1 MFEGQIAAKL
11 AEPFFKKDI
20 MKIVKQHALWGSLLM
35 AIPDFGFGV
44 VIYCGVLWHMYYS
57 ICDKVGISLSGNVT
71 KLLGCGVVINI
82 LVALIMDIVLSAVFF
97 LEPFWMYIQF
107 YLSGKMF
114 VESIKQ
120 L

>member
-1 MFEGQIAAKL
+1 MYEGRIAAKL
-11 AEPFFKKDI
+11 AEPFFEKEI
-20 MKIVKQHALWGSLLM
+20 LKIVKNHALWGSLLM

-44 VIYCGVLWHMYYS
+44 VIYCIVLWHMYYS
-57 ICDKVGISLSGNVT
+57 ICNKVGIPFSGNVT

-82 LVALIMDIVLSAVFF
+82 LVALIMDIVLTAVFF

-107 YLSGKMF
+107 YLSGKLF
-114 VESIKQ
+114 VESIKK